1 MYIALP
7 PSGPEN
13 GGTEVMVVGS
23 GFQDNGKARC
33 RFGVPGDFSIVEGRV
48 LSKYAKYKP
57 SKLLKSLHVALR
69 QTMLSQRR
77 LTIPTVYHLQLA
89 LTKMNLVTILTP

>member
-1 MYIALP
+1 MFQLRLLSTIILTPFVSVSLLIFIATEKTLYRPYGMYIALP
-7 PSGPEN
+7 PSGPET

-48 LSKYAKYKP
+48 LSKGQN
-57 SKLLKSLHVALR
+57 LN
-69 QTMLSQRR
+69 LS
-77 LTIPTVYHLQLA
+77 
-89 LTKMNLVTILTP
+89 